1 MTGVLVKATTGPAR
15 FLVALALAL
24 PTLPAAST
32 CDAVISTLPWGRL
45 LTSTPVTLQAPAVHT
60 GLGLMAMLP
69 MATVTFAVFSLHV
82 PLAL

>member
-1 MTGVLVKATTGPAR
+1 MTGVLVKETTGPAR

-45 LTSTPVTLQAPAVHT
+45 LTSAVALQAPAAQV
-60 GLGLMAMLP
+60 GDGLMAMLP
-69 MATVTFAVFSLHV
+69 MVTVTGSVSSLQV
-82 PLAL
+82 PLKA